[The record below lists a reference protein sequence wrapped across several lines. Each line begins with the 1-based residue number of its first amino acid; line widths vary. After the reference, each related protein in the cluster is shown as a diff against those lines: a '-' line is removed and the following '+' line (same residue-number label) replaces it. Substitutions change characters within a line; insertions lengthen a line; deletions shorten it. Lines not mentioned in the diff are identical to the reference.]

1 MTLRQWFYVTTF
13 ALLGVFVYALYI
25 DHFREWKPYQRE
37 YYRRMAAETRARMEK
52 AASPEEKQRLSNEVW
67 SWDWRGLAIKQ
78 IIARDLGRADRCVTC
93 HVGMDE
99 FTNPSLTNDFKENPY
114 KPHPD
119 LSGLVKKHSFQKFGC
134 VVCHGGQGLA
144 TTVRG
149 AHEGIE
155 VHYGESH
162 IASQYMLRPPF
173 LQANCAKCHA
183 DLDKTRGAEVAA
195 KGKALFEKHGCVGCH
210 SINGVG
216 GIISVD
222 LGDIADKPPER
233 IAPHDFH
240 LAKMP
245 ADRESITVQNWILAH
260 MTRDP
265 MTFVRNDPEAK
276 FNLEPIAPSGMPP
289 YYKDFKEGDGE
300 AIATWL
306 LSHSHEEKIPREFY
320 VYAAPKPEPKFASAA
335 EHGKF
340 VFQKFGCAGCHGID
354 GKKGRR
360 NFNGLAK
367 TQKQDASKPGDFE
380 EMAKG
385 EEPTLPDT
393 MGTFTRDELRVKI
406 QNGVPPTSVAKF
418 NPEGPTP
425 PGFMPP
431 WKEKVKG
438 PELEDLISYLQSIAK
453 KEEGGW

>member
-1 MTLRQWFYVTTF
+1 MTLRKWFYLLNF
-13 ALLGVFVYALYI
+13 GLLGVFGYALYL
-25 DHFREWKPYQRE
+25 DHFREWKPYQKE
-37 YYRRMAAETRARMEK
+37 YYRRMADAVRGRLEK
-52 AASPEEKQRLSNEVW
+52 ASGPEEAQRLKAELR
-67 SWDWRGLAIKQ
+67 SWTWRGLAVKQ

-99 FTNPSLTNDFKENPY
+99 FTNPSLANAFKDNPY
-114 KPHPD
+114 KAHPD
-119 LSGLVKKHSFQKFGC
+119 LKGLVKDHNFQKFGC
-134 VVCHGGQGLA
+134 TVCHGGQGLA
-144 TTVRG
+144 TTVRA

-162 IASQYMLRPPF
+162 VASQYMLRPPF
-173 LQANCAKCHA
+173 LQASCAKCHA
-183 DLDKTRGAEVAA
+183 DLDKTPGAEIAA
-195 KGKALFEKHGCVGCH
+195 LGKKLFDKNGCVGCH
-210 SINGVG
+210 SVNGAG

-245 ADRESITVQNWILAH
+245 PERERITVQNWVLAH
-260 MTRDP
+260 LTRDP
-265 MTFVRNDPEAK
+265 MQFVRNDPEAR

-289 YYKDFKEGDGE
+289 FYKELKEGDAE

-306 LSHSHEEKIPREFY
+306 LSLSHEEKIPRQYY
-320 VYAAPKPEPKFASAA
+320 VYAPPKPEPRFASAV

-340 VFQKFGCAGCHGID
+340 VFSKYGCAACHGIEARQ
-354 GKKGRR
+354 GRR

-367 TQKQDASKPGDFE
+367 SQKQDPEKAGDFD

-393 MGTFTRDELRVKI
+393 MGTFTRDELRTKI
-406 QNGVPPTSVAKF
+406 QAGVPPTSVAKF

-431 WKEKVKG
+431 WKDKIKG
-438 PELEDLISYLQSIAK
+438 QELEDLISFLQSVAK